1 MVLLKYLIVLCQEC
15 RGRNTE
21 EMNPGTHFEAR
32 EYFDKIPAIIFQQ
45 YTSLKSN
52 EWAICIANYEQ
63 DDVVKG

>member
-1 MVLLKYLIVLCQEC
+1 
-15 RGRNTE
+15 
-21 EMNPGTHFEAR
+21 MNPGTHFEAR